1 MTDDS
6 INLQGIGSPL
16 PPRDSSSKSGTDSTR
31 FQSILFA
38 EQSDLV
44 KQETHDVPVFFHD
57 LNLDRVV
64 KAITAGWQKYDL
76 LPLFHTPLND
86 LDTITYRQEIMK
98 DLENPTLM
106 EIVKSFSQQM
116 NKMRVYLPKAEEH
129 YYRYQKER
137 CFLDAVEIYC
147 NAIGE
152 IWQELCRLELTSCGM
167 RNFREYLDGYAVSD
181 GFRNLAT
188 EAAKLDSALFA
199 IRYNLVIKYGSIT
212 VRQYEEE
219 KDYSDVV
226 EETFEKFRIGVVKTR
241 QIRNFNTGGMNH
253 IQAQVVERIARLHP
267 DTFHALETFYMEHT
281 NYLDETILRFD
292 REVQFYVSYLTYI
305 EKFRRAGLRFCY
317 PRLSRTSK
325 QVSSRESFD
334 IALADKLVDENATV
348 VTNSFYL
355 HQPERIF
362 VVSGPNH
369 GGKTTFARTFG
380 QLHYLTSLGFPVPG
394 IESQLFLFDRLFT
407 HFEREEQ
414 IETLRGKLQDDLF
427 RIRQILDQVT
437 PNSIVIINE
446 IFSSTTLRDAVYLG
460 KKIMSRISAL
470 DLLGVCVTFLD
481 ELASFNEKTVSVVSM
496 VEPDNPAVRTYK
508 LERKPADGLAY
519 AFAIA
524 EKHRVTYNWLKE
536 RIKT

>member
-57 LNLDRVV
+57 LNLDQIV

-98 DLENPTLM
+98 DLEDPILM
-106 EIVKSFSQQM
+106 QIVKSFSQQM
-116 NKMRVYLPKAEEH
+116 NTMRAYLPKAEEH

-181 GFRNLAT
+181 DFRNLAA
-188 EAAKLDSALFA
+188 EAAKLNSALFA
-199 IRYNLVIKYGSIT
+199 IRYGLVIKYGSIT
-212 VRQYEEE
+212 IRPYEEE
-219 KDYSDVV
+219 KDYSDAV
-226 EETFEKFRIGVVKTR
+226 EETFEKFRRGDVKDY
-241 QIRNFNTGGMNH
+241 QVKNFYAESMNH
-253 IQAQVVERIARLHP
+253 IQAQVVERVARLYP
-267 DTFHALETFYMEHT
+267 DTFHAFETFYIEHV
-281 NYLDETILRFD
+281 NYLDETISRFD
-292 REVQFYVSYLTYI
+292 REIQFYVSYLTYI
-305 EKFRRAGLRFCY
+305 EKFRRAGLSFCY

-325 QVSSRESFD
+325 DICSRETFD

-348 VTNSFYL
+348 VTNSFFL
-355 HQPERIF
+355 RGPERIF

-380 QLHYLTSLGFPVPG
+380 QLHYLASLGCPVPG

-407 HFEREEQ
+407 HFEREEH
-414 IETLRGKLQDDLF
+414 IETLRGKLQDDLYQ
-427 RIRQILDQVT
+427 IHQILDKAT

-460 KKIMSRISAL
+460 KKIMARISAL

-481 ELASFNEKTVSVVSM
+481 ELASFDDKTVSVVSM
-496 VEPDNPAVRTYK
+496 VDPDNPVIRTYK
-508 LERKPADGLAY
+508 LERRPADGLAY
-519 AFAIA
+519 ALTIA
-524 EKHRVTYNWLKE
+524 EKHHVTYNWLKE
-536 RIKT
+536 RIKA